1 LQAWCDAYDRATSHA
16 REGLKMNVVL
26 VGPELEENLTLRYL
40 MGALQADGHAVKIV
54 QFDFPREVERAAH
67 EIAASGADI
76 VGFSMV
82 FTRRAEEFAALV
94 HRAREVGY
102 RGITIAGGH
111 FAAFHAEQLLGDL
124 PALDMVA
131 IGEGE
136 KILCA
141 LAKDASDL
149 SKIDGLVWRDGE
161 TLRRNA
167 PATVLEDLDQ
177 LPWPNHRRPFD
188 RYLGLPIVN
197 MLSSRGCTHACGFC
211 SIAAWHK
218 MTGGSRYR
226 RRSPADVAGEMGC
239 LYREGVRIFNFHD
252 DNFLGRD
259 RDENLARFRALRD
272 ELKKQGVGK
281 LAFQIKARPDSIDAE
296 VFILLRSMGLFRV
309 FLGIEA
315 GTETSLR
322 NLGRGQKLTDNVRAL
337 ELLNGLDLHV
347 AFNLLVLNPESTFD
361 DFADNVTFL
370 RGHLDNPMN
379 FCRTEIYQGT
389 PLEKKLRKQD
399 RLAGSYWGLDYA
411 IDDERAER
419 AFQLFRD
426 AFYDRNFGAHPLH
439 YLSGQVDYEHQLRQD
454 FYGTTPDVKALAKQ
468 FIRDVN
474 DNTVGHLEAVLAHVR
489 EGGDAEAFRTEL
501 FARVAADDVRL
512 HAEGQSVLQAI
523 REIPAPTTRA
533 RSGAG
538 RVIAAAAALALAGC
552 RPAETAPMEA
562 APPPPPTY
570 SGAPPDYGQP
580 QDTGGI
586 QFIEPPA
593 PLDGSVSGA
602 NDASRPDAAS
612 QTTGDAKADAKP
624 DTSKTIV
631 DTGVIV
637 RPPPTYTAPMEAA
650 PPPPYPTYPTAPMEA
665 APRWP
670 RGKP

>member
-1 LQAWCDAYDRATSHA
+1 
-16 REGLKMNVVL
+16 
-26 VGPELEENLTLRYL
+26 
-40 MGALQADGHAVKIV
+40 
-54 QFDFPREVERAAH
+54 
-67 EIAASGADI
+67 
-76 VGFSMV
+76 
-82 FTRRAEEFAALV
+82 
-94 HRAREVGY
+94 
-102 RGITIAGGH
+102 
-111 FAAFHAEQLLGDL
+111 
-124 PALDMVA
+124 
-131 IGEGE
+131 
-136 KILCA
+136 
-141 LAKDASDL
+141 
-149 SKIDGLVWRDGE
+149 
-161 TLRRNA
+161 
-167 PATVLEDLDQ
+167 
-177 LPWPNHRRPFD
+177 
-188 RYLGLPIVN
+188 
-197 MLSSRGCTHACGFC
+197 
-211 SIAAWHK
+211 
-218 MTGGSRYR
+218 
-226 RRSPADVAGEMGC
+226 
-239 LYREGVRIFNFHD
+239 
-252 DNFLGRD
+252 
-259 RDENLARFRALRD
+259 
-272 ELKKQGVGK
+272 
-281 LAFQIKARPDSIDAE
+281 
-296 VFILLRSMGLFRV
+296 
-309 FLGIEA
+309 
-315 GTETSLR
+315 
-322 NLGRGQKLTDNVRAL
+322 
-337 ELLNGLDLHV
+337 
-347 AFNLLVLNPESTFD
+347 
-361 DFADNVTFL
+361 
-370 RGHLDNPMN
+370 MN

-399 RLAGSYWGLDYA
+399 RLSGSYWGLDYA

-489 EGGDAEAFRTEL
+489 QGGDAEAFRAAL

-533 RSGAG
+533 RGGAG

-570 SGAPPDYGQP
+570 NGAPPDYGQP
-580 QDTGGI
+580 EDAGSI

-593 PLDGSVSGA
+593 PLDGSVAA
-602 NDASRPDAAS
+602 NDASRPDAAA
-612 QTTGDAKADAKP
+612 DAKGDAKP
-624 DTSKTIV
+624 DTAKTIV